1 MARGRWSGFLRM
13 TAAALALGCLA
24 ASPAPAASKRQPPPS
39 KGHGKKGPPKGCP
52 APKEE
57 PAAATPLPVA
67 GSKVAV
73 LDFTGDDAESVRRQV
88 MHVLRA
94 KGMKLMTGLRPV
106 DSPEQFRELSV
117 AMNLVAYIDGEVAV
131 DGRTASATVFVRN
144 GLTGLRSASVTFA
157 GERRQLGTA
166 IAKEL
171 WERIGVP
178 MGEACADAAK
188 PHKLA
193 REPMRINAG
202 TPLTNAETDAAAE

>member
-1 MARGRWSGFLRM
+1 M
-13 TAAALALGCLA
+13 TAAALGWLVV
-24 ASPAPAASKRQPPPS
+24 SPAAATNKRQPPPP
-39 KGHGKKGPPKGCP
+39 KAHAKKAPPKGCP
-52 APKEE
+52 APKEV
-57 PAAATPLPVA
+57 PAAAAPLPVA

-94 KGMKLMTGLRPV
+94 KGMKVTTGLRPV
-106 DSPEQFRELSV
+106 DSAEQFRELSV

-157 GERRQLGTA
+157 GERRLLGTT

-171 WERIGVP
+171 WDRIGIP

-202 TPLTNAETDAAAE
+202 TPLTNAEADAAAE

>member
-1 MARGRWSGFLRM
+1 MARGRRSRLLRT
-13 TAAALALGCLA
+13 TAAALALGWLA
-24 ASPAPAASKRQPPPS
+24 APPADATSKRQPPPS
-39 KGHGKKGPPKGCP
+39 RGHGKKAPPKGCP

-57 PAAATPLPVA
+57 PAAAVPLPVA

-73 LDFTGDDAESVRRQV
+73 LEFTGDDAESIRRQV

-106 DSPEQFRELSV
+106 DSAEQFRELSV

-131 DGRTASATVFVRN
+131 DGHAASATVFVRN
-144 GLTGLRSASVTFA
+144 GLTGLRSASVTFT
-157 GERRQLGTA
+157 GERRQLGMT

-188 PHKLA
+188 PHKLS

-202 TPLTNAETDAAAE
+202 TPLTNAEADAAAE